1 MTPRHTLLAAALA
14 AAFASAHAADLQ
26 LDQARQP
33 LASSLQQL
41 ARQAGITLIVDS
53 SLLVGKQAP
62 AVKGQMSWQAALQQ
76 LLAGSGLQLRVDG
89 NTVTVLPAARAAQA
103 TTTLPTVQVTA
114 DTAANPGL
122 PSSYQNRAARSGSKT
137 RTPLAEVP
145 QAVSV
150 VNALQLQDQRAATV
164 AEAVSYTPGV
174 AVYPTALTD
183 DDVILRGFGVSKDGL
198 YRDGLRLYHNAF
210 ISRSEPYGLE
220 RVEVVRGPASVLYGR
235 ATPGGMV
242 NMVSKQPRAGM
253 QNEVVVEGGSDG
265 HRQLAADIGGQLDSA
280 GTLRYRVTALGRDS
294 DTQWQYLPDNRRY
307 LAAAL
312 SWQPSDATSLL
323 LQAQYQHDENGWAV
337 PNQLVKPG
345 SAGQPDASINLQGP
359 DTLHDKKGSML
370 GYQFSHAFSPALTLR
385 QNVRYLDGDNTRREV
400 RPLALAA
407 DGRTLSR
414 RAWYRLNQETSLAA
428 DTQLESRLQHGDVQ
442 HTLLAGVDWRRSTFR
457 QPTYR
462 GAANAVNI
470 FNPAFTVPAWQK
482 LPLLWDDK
490 DTSRQLGL
498 YLQDQIKLG
507 ERWAFTAGLRHDKVR
522 DTNEQVA
529 AKLTTTD
536 RSSATTGRLGVVYLA
551 ANGLAP
557 YLSYSTSFQAIS
569 GNDAYGQRMKPE
581 QGEQWEAG
589 VRYQPEDS
597 DTTLAASVY
606 QLLRDNVTT
615 TAPAP
620 FSGSVQ
626 TGQVR
631 ARGVELEASLRLAR
645 QWDVLAALSHTDTA
659 ITRSNKAN
667 EVGRR
672 VEMVPDWQ
680 AALWA
685 KYRFAGALQGTS
697 SAVGVRHAAASQ
709 GGGSSLNDAY
719 TLVDA
724 MLAWENRSWRA
735 ALNVSNVFDQHYLTL
750 CDGTF
755 CAPGFGRAMKA
766 SLAYRW

>member
-53 SLLVGKQAP
+53 SLLAGKQAP

-89 NTVTVLPAARAAQA
+89 NTVTVLPAARAAQTA
-103 TTTLPTVQVTA
+103 TTLPTVQVTA
-114 DTAANPGL
+114 DTTANPGL

-137 RTPLAEVP
+137 RTPLVEVP

-265 HRQLAADIGGQLDSA
+265 HRQLAADIGGQLDDA

-345 SAGQPDASINLQGP
+345 SAGQPDASTNLQGP

-522 DTNEQVA
+522 DTNEQLA

-626 TGQVR
+626 TGQVH

-685 KYRFAGALQGTS
+685 KYRFAGALQDLS

-709 GGGSSLNDAY
+709 GGSASHNDAY
-719 TLVDA
+719 TLTDA

-735 ALNVSNVFDQHYLTL
+735 ALNVSNVFDQQYLTL